1 MAKQTPNKKNIE
13 KQVVT
18 KPVNAPSKKEVTK
31 DGLNF
36 NLFDFLEN
44 HFAKNE
50 RKYLIAL
57 LLIAVVFSFF
67 CFDTKIST
75 ANDDA
80 LYIEAGFDYSKNF
93 FGYFY
98 TANAPLYPI
107 VLSFLIR
114 IFGVNLIA
122 LKMFSILFFALG
134 IYFFFKAFRTRIPY
148 IILIPALF
156 IVVINFPF
164 LMYASLTYAETF
176 SLFIMGLT
184 FYYLFK
190 IFDKLKSE
198 SLTITDKIPM
208 YLAIGGLV
216 FLQMMTRNVAL
227 IFIGIVFL
235 YFVYQKK
242 IIDAIGSVLAFGTY
256 YFIYKLVLKF
266 IWKLDGSQF
275 EAQSRLMFQKDAYN
289 ASLGKENFSGFIDR
303 FFTNA
308 QIYISSR
315 FMYVL
320 GFREEMSPNNLIL
333 TLVGVGLIAWA
344 FILMWRKKQDLLMFT
359 SLYFISFLAVTF
371 LTLHTSWGQ
380 TRLIMIYLPLIL
392 FSLFYILYYYGSIN
406 SMLQFIL
413 PLFVVVLFFS
423 GISATSKKIANRL
436 PIFIDNMTDNPY
448 AGYTSDW
455 MNYIAMSK
463 WCGENIPKE
472 DYIACRKPPM
482 SFVFSSGRKFYGIY
496 NVPAQ
501 DADSLLT
508 PLKQQKVTHIFT
520 SELRLDPDR
529 YIENQYINT
538 VQRYMYNIVQKYP
551 NAFEFMHREGDI
563 EKSDLYKINWTYI
576 DSLKSAMLTK
586 PLQPVLTK

>member
-1 MAKQTPNKKNIE
+1 MAKQTPNKKNIQ

-18 KPVNAPSKKEVTK
+18 KPVNAPSKKEVRS
-31 DGLNF
+31 DGFNI
-36 NLFDFLEN
+36 NLFESIEN

-57 LLIAVVFSFF
+57 LLVAVVFSFF

-98 TANAPLYPI
+98 TANAPFYPI

-198 SLTITDKIPM
+198 SLTITDKIPLF
-208 YLAIGGLV
+208 LAIGGLV

-227 IFIGIVFL
+227 IFIGVVFL
-235 YFVYQKK
+235 YFAYQKK
-242 IIDAIGSVLAFGTY
+242 IIDAIGSVVAFGAY
-256 YFIYKLVLKF
+256 YIIYKLALKF

-315 FMYVL
+315 LMYVL

-392 FSLFYILYYYGSIN
+392 FSLFYILYYYGSLN

-413 PLFVVVLFFS
+413 PLFVLILFFS

-448 AGYTSDW
+448 AGYTPDW

-463 WCGENIPKE
+463 WCGKNMPKE

-563 EKSDLYKINWTYI
+563 EKSDLYKINWAYI